1 MEAQELKQIIQES
14 IRETIRE
21 TIREVLK
28 EERLALSLALI
39 PRVSEKEMQEIQEQ
53 FGSPSDY
60 DKDDFVNMT
69 DWVRHGTNF
78 Q

>member
-1 MEAQELKQIIQES
+1 MEAQELKQIIQKS
-14 IRETIRE
+14 VRE

-28 EERLALSLALI
+28 EERLAFSLALI
-39 PRVSEKEMQEIQEQ
+39 SRVSEKEMREIQEQ

-69 DWVRHGTNF
+69 DWVKHGINLDEKLK
-78 Q
+78 

>member
-1 MEAQELKQIIQES
+1 MVQTLTQS
-14 IRETIRE
+14 G
-21 TIREVLK
+21 L
-28 EERLALSLALI
+28 
-39 PRVSEKEMQEIQEQ
+39 MQEIQEQ

-69 DWVRHGTNF
+69 DWVRHGTNL